1 MSSGGHSRIK
11 DLEFPEGSVE
21 FVDVWLTLVEKLV
34 NPKNITE
41 SPYNMP
47 AVPTHAGYKPFDPV
61 QYLAQM
67 QLMAFQALSLI
78 WEKQFVTVRMAEA
91 SLNILCHI
99 INCENVFKKKK
110 KASQEAPAGS
120 EAGPSTSNTISP
132 REVQGNSGEE
142 RLAFRPPEESV
153 NANHLQQ
160 LMDMGFSRAQSIEA
174 LLNSNGLEQATEYCL
189 FHPQPA
195 ELAETN
201 EEDQMVQAI
210 AMSLNENETQ
220 EMISTGE
227 PTGAQQPQRHA
238 FAGDEGLSPNL
249 PAGPIPKEL
258 VDDFLKSILRKCLD
272 SIDGHPEVV
281 YKVTDVFALL
291 SERNGLTWLDKA
303 LDEVFAEIRSM
314 SAYFIEKSQPMTMG
328 DKRSVIDWANG
339 LSESPHSQRL
349 AARLHFISLLFESQK
364 VSCAKLLERT
374 GLLDLLVRLMH
385 CTQHCIG
392 VARGANTP
400 KWVAPMMLLIDL
412 YEKMAMT
419 TKRRSQLINIIGT
432 NHIWKWFDD
441 RGGRWSSYGPGNNKT
456 IDDAYWAGQTSVRF
470 TAGRRRYLVQ
480 FNTMIQI
487 NEETGNR
494 RPIMLHIPTK
504 DDQAPTDGAT
514 VAVGDE
520 ASLSSN
526 KREPLAN
533 ESSGKGGLT
542 CVEDAD
548 DAICGLTPDQ
558 GVSLIRSC
566 VGFIGAKVDPNTL
579 HACLRLTL
587 RLTRDLKYSNIFVE
601 MNGPK
606 LLLALP
612 TETSFQ
618 GFLSLATLILRHTI
632 EDERALTYAM
642 EKIIRS
648 STLGTGSSACGV
660 AMNSNGSRE
669 LHYVMRVLSP
679 AICRD
684 KDIFMSVANKVLRI
698 QVPVTK
704 KGMSRLIAILI
715 HCYE

>member
-1 MSSGGHSRIK
+1 MSSGGHPRIK

-47 AVPTHAGYKPFDPV
+47 AVPSQAGYKPFDPV

-78 WEKQFVTVRMAEA
+78 WEKQFVTVRTAEA

-110 KASQEAPAGS
+110 KGSQEVPAGS
-120 EAGPSTSNTISP
+120 EGGASTSNTISP
-132 REVQGNSGEE
+132 REVLGNTGEE
-142 RLAFRPPEESV
+142 RLAFRLPEESV
-153 NANHLQQ
+153 NTSHLQQ

-210 AMSLNENETQ
+210 AMSLNENEAQ
-220 EMISTGE
+220 EISTGE
-227 PTGAQQPQRHA
+227 PVAMQQPQHRA
-238 FAGDEGLSPNL
+238 FAGDEGPGTNL
-249 PAGPIPKEL
+249 PAGPVPKEL

-328 DKRSVIDWANG
+328 DKRSVLDWANG
-339 LSESPHSQRL
+339 LSESPHAQRL

-392 VARGANTP
+392 VARGASTP

-419 TKRRSQLINIIGT
+419 TKRRAQLINIIGT

-504 DDQAPTDGAT
+504 DDQAPADGGPP

-520 ASLSSN
+520 SSSLTSRKTESS
-526 KREPLAN
+526 AN
-533 ESSGKGGLT
+533 ELSGKDVLP
-542 CVEDAD
+542 CVEDGD

-587 RLTRDLKYSNIFVE
+587 RLTRDLKYSSIFVE

-612 TETSFQ
+612 TEASFQ

-632 EDERALTYAM
+632 EDEKALTYAM

-684 KDIFMSVANKVLRI
+684 KDIFMTVANKVLRI

-704 KGMSRLIAILI
+704 KGKRRPL
-715 HCYE
+715 